1 MKPAGSLAIIPS
13 PPGLTDTCFFFSTL
27 CLLPLEVEAGPASC
41 FTRSDQG
48 RSSRRRTPTD
58 SAGHGGL
65 IIVRIIAAQRKI
77 VKWSTTM
84 GSFDRSLF
92 LIAVIGLV
100 PIASAQGQHAS
111 GTLDLYFIDV
121 MGGAATLI
129 VTPEKESLL
138 IDSGWPGF
146 DDRDPKRI
154 VHVLKD
160 RAGCHLLD
168 HLVTTHWH
176 TDHYGGVAGLAKLVE
191 IGRFWD
197 RGLPED
203 NAPQLDFPDG
213 PRADDPLG
221 VAYRD
226 ATKGRRTRLK
236 PGDTL
241 PLAGGLSAVVL
252 ASGGRVM
259 EPSQSSRT
267 NPNCEDSVTAQ
278 PIDPSDNARSL
289 VLRFRLGKF
298 DFLDCGDLTWNVEN
312 ALVCPNDLIGPV
324 DLYQVTHHG
333 MDISNHPTLLK
344 TIQPVVAIMN
354 NGPRKGGSAAT
365 VKRLRAVP
373 SIQAAYQLHR
383 NVATGPNDNTD
394 PALIANTD
402 PAGGQF
408 IHVSVVP
415 DGSEFTVQIGTDGA
429 KRKFASK

>member
-1 MKPAGSLAIIPS
+1 
-13 PPGLTDTCFFFSTL
+13 
-27 CLLPLEVEAGPASC
+27 
-41 FTRSDQG
+41 
-48 RSSRRRTPTD
+48 
-58 SAGHGGL
+58 
-65 IIVRIIAAQRKI
+65 
-77 VKWSTTM
+77 M

-100 PIASAQGQHAS
+100 PIASAQEQHAS

-129 VTPEKESLL
+129 VTPEKESIL

-146 DDRDPKRI
+146 EDRDPKRI

-160 RAGCHLLD
+160 LAGCNRLD

-176 TDHYGGVAGLAKLVE
+176 TDHYGGVSGLAKLVE

-221 VAYRD
+221 IAYRD
-226 ATKGRRTRLK
+226 AAKGRRTRLK
-236 PGDTL
+236 PGDSL
-241 PLAGGLSAVVL
+241 PLAGGLSSAVL

-259 EPSQSSRT
+259 EPSQSSHT
-267 NPNCEDSVTAQ
+267 NPNCGDSVSAQ

-289 VLRFRLGKF
+289 VLRFRFGKF

-312 ALVCPNDLIGPV
+312 ALVCPKDLIGSI

-344 TIQPVVAIMN
+344 TIQPLVAIMN

-383 NVATGPNDNTD
+383 NVATGPDDNTD

-415 DGSEFTVQIGTDGA
+415 DGSEFTVQIGPDGA
-429 KRKFASK
+429 KRKFSSQ